1 MVDECIEE
9 DDNNK
14 NHNWKVN
21 LQFLFYLGEKVFRL
35 VFRNHRRFFRMIL
48 IYFSAFICLLPC
60 VFLSKMIYPALCES
74 DEDSSFC
81 IQLSKLK
88 SMPDPTQQ
96 IINAFPP
103 EQRIYSYFSIV
114 GVWALAIIIV
124 KTSHQSKSVLSRKD
138 KKALLL
144 KAKYVNEQ
152 VLPKKESLYKEY
164 LNESVGEF

>member
-9 DDNNK
+9 DDKNK

-21 LQFLFYLGEKVFRL
+21 LQFL
-35 VFRNHRRFFRMIL
+35 
-48 IYFSAFICLLPC
+48 IYMAFICLLPC
-60 VFLSKMIYPALCES
+60 VFLSKMLYPAFCEET
-74 DEDSSFC
+74 DGENSFC
-81 IQLSKLK
+81 SQLSKLK
-88 SMPDPTQQ
+88 SMPDPCQQ
-96 IINAFPP
+96 IIDMFPA

-114 GVWALAIIIV
+114 AVWALAIIIV

-144 KAKYVNEQ
+144 KAKFVNEQ

>member
-9 DDNNK
+9 DDKNK

-21 LQFLFYLGEKVFRL
+21 LQFLFYLGKIEITAIFR
-35 VFRNHRRFFRMIL
+35 RTL
-48 IYFSAFICLLPC
+48 IYYFSAFICLLPC
-60 VFLSKMIYPALCES
+60 VFLSKMIYPALCDS
-74 DEDSSFC
+74 DEDSSLC